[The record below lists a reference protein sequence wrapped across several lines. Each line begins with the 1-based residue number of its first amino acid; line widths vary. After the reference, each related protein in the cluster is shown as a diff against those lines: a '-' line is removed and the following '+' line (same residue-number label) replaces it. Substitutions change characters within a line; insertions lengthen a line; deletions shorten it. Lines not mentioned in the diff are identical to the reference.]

1 MEDGDMK
8 KTESEEGKTPTT
20 PCSSGAVPCLVQA
33 PRSGS
38 CKHKEFARCQL
49 LTHTGW
55 RPVSAPESTLWLW
68 GLDGVAS
75 PLPLAQNRD
84 PGECATDAC

>member
-38 CKHKEFARCQL
+38 CKCKELASCQL
-49 LTHTGW
+49 LTHTG
-55 RPVSAPESTLWLW
+55 
-68 GLDGVAS
+68 
-75 PLPLAQNRD
+75 
-84 PGECATDAC
+84 